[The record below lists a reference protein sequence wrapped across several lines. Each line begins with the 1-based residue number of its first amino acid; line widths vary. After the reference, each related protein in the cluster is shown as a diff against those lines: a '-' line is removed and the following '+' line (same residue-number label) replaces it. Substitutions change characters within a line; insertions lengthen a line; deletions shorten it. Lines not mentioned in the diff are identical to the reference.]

1 MAEKNGS
8 IHKDHRKRLKTRFR
22 KEGLDHFDELYVLEL
37 LLFFGIP
44 QGDTN
49 PLAHRLLDRFGGLAQ
64 VLEAPAEELE
74 KVSGVGEH
82 VSTLLSLIREISR
95 YYMVNR
101 AMPCAVLKTTADCGD
116 YLVPYFVGR
125 RDETVFLLCLDSKCK
140 VLCCKEVGSGSVNS
154 ASVSARKI
162 VETALAANAT
172 SVVLA
177 HNHPSGFACP
187 SDEDI
192 LTTRRMA
199 VALDAV
205 GILLADHIVVA
216 DDDYVSMVDSRMYH
230 PDECRLIL

>member
-1 MAEKNGS
+1 MAENKGS
-8 IHKDHRKRLKTRFR
+8 IHKDHRKRLKNRFR
-22 KEGLDHFDELYVLEL
+22 QEGLDHFDELHVLEL

-49 PLAHRLLDRFGGLAQ
+49 PLAHRLLNRFGSLSQ
-64 VLEAPAEELE
+64 VLEAPMEELE
-74 KVSGVGEH
+74 KEPGVGEH
-82 VSTLLSLIREISR
+82 VSTLLALTRDISR

-101 AMPCAVLKTTADCGD
+101 SGPCLILKTTGDCGD

-140 VLCCKEVGSGSVNS
+140 AICCKEVGRGSVNT
-154 ASVSARKI
+154 ASVSIRKI

-177 HNHPSGFACP
+177 HNHPSGFAYP
-187 SDEDI
+187 SDEDV
-192 LTTRRMA
+192 LTTRRVA

-216 DDDYVSMVDSRMYH
+216 DDDYVSIVESGLYRPED
-230 PDECRLIL
+230 CRLIL

>member
-1 MAEKNGS
+1 MAEKKSS
-8 IHKDHRKRLKTRFR
+8 IHKDHRKRLKNRFR
-22 KEGLDHFDELYVLEL
+22 QEGLDHFDELHVLEL

-49 PLAHRLLDRFGGLAQ
+49 PLAHRLLDRFGSLAQ

-74 KVSGVGEH
+74 KVPGVGDH
-82 VSTLLSLIREISR
+82 VAVLLSLTRDISR

-101 AMPCAVLKTTADCGD
+101 SGPCPILKTITDCGD
-116 YLVPYFVGR
+116 YLVPWFVGR
-125 RDETVFLLCLDSKCK
+125 RNETVLLLCLDSKCK
-140 VLCCKEVGSGSVNS
+140 AICCKEVGCGSVNT
-154 ASVSARKI
+154 ASVSVRKI
-162 VETALAANAT
+162 VETALAANAS

-177 HNHPSGFACP
+177 HNHPSGFAYP

-192 LTTRRMA
+192 LPTRRVA

-216 DDDYVSMVDSRMYH
+216 DDDYVSMVDSGMYR
-230 PDECRLIL
+230 PDDCRLIL

>member
-1 MAEKNGS
+1 MAEIKGS
-8 IHKDHRKRLKTRFR
+8 IHKDHRKRLKNRFR
-22 KEGLDHFDELYVLEL
+22 QEGLDHFDELHVLEL

-49 PLAHRLLDRFGGLAQ
+49 PLAHRLLKRFGSLAQ
-64 VLEAPAEELE
+64 VLEAPMEELE
-74 KVSGVGEH
+74 KEPGVGEH
-82 VSTLLSLIREISR
+82 VSTLLALTRDISR

-101 AMPCAVLKTTADCGD
+101 ASGCGILKTTGDCGD

-140 VLCCKEVGSGSVNS
+140 AICCKEVGRGSVNT
-154 ASVSARKI
+154 ASVSVRKI

-177 HNHPSGFACP
+177 HNHPSGFAYP
-187 SDEDI
+187 SDEDV
-192 LTTRRMA
+192 LTTRRVA

-216 DDDYVSMVDSRMYH
+216 DDDYVSIVESGLYRPED
-230 PDECRLIL
+230 CRLIL